1 MLIIKIN
8 RESLKIKLN
17 LKLKILGNNLK
28 ITRNKF
34 KIIRIN

>member
-17 LKLKILGNNLK
+17 LKLKILRNNLK